1 MTGDSKRPFV
11 VLDRDGTLLEEREY
25 AHRPE
30 DYAVLP
36 GAHDAVARLR
46 EAGFGV
52 VVITNQSGIGRGLFS
67 AADYRAFEAR
77 MLADFAAH
85 GSPLDGCYHCPHRP
99 DAGCACRKPGIELG
113 SRAARELGIDLAA
126 SWVIGD
132 KDSDVAFARALGCR
146 AVLVETG
153 HGSDHVARVPAG
165 TLVARDLSDAV
176 SRWLLA
182 PSRTQSER

>member
-1 MTGDSKRPFV
+1 VTRGTKRPFV
-11 VLDRDGTLLEEREY
+11 FLDRDGTLLEEREY

-36 GAHDAVARLR
+36 GAHAAVSLLR

-67 AADYRAFEAR
+67 ETDYRAFETR
-77 MLADFAAH
+77 MLDDFAAH
-85 GSPLDGCYHCPHRP
+85 GAPLDGCYHCPHRP
-99 DAGCACRKPGIELG
+99 DAGCPCRKPGIELG
-113 SRAARELGIDLAA
+113 SRAARELGIDLAS

-132 KDSDVAFARALGCR
+132 KDSDVVFAHALGCR

-153 HGSDHVARVPAG
+153 HGADHVARVPAG
-165 TLVARDLSDAV
+165 TPIARDLSDAV
-176 SRWLLA
+176 SRWLLEEPRA
-182 PSRTQSER
+182 QSER